1 MPRWGRAISASE
13 EGAQVAGERVKTAV
27 IGVGLIGEQHA
38 ESYVE
43 NPRAELVMVAD
54 MNADR
59 AKTVGERF
67 GCAYT
72 ASLAEVAASDAE
84 IVSVA
89 TPDFAHY
96 EPVMAMLEAGKH
108 VVVEKPLATI
118 TKEAQEMV
126 ALADSKGLKLTINL
140 GNRWNP
146 TYQSIRDSVQ
156 SGEIGDPVMA
166 YSRTSD
172 TIWVPRTMLSWAG
185 KSGPQWFLFAHTMD
199 LMRWILGQEATEVF
213 AIGEKRI
220 LKSEGIDAFDA
231 IQAVVRF
238 DSSFATF
245 ETSWIVPEAFPHIV
259 ESQMTIN
266 GSNGRLHLD
275 GAHQGFEI
283 SSDQVGKHMYA
294 RPSLWSYFKLPY
306 TWWGALRDM
315 VDCVLDDKEPTI
327 TAADGLRV
335 TAMIE
340 ATELSIAERT
350 PVKIDTLLN

>member
-1 MPRWGRAISASE
+1 MS
-13 EGAQVAGERVKTAV
+13 QQRVKTAV

-54 MNADR
+54 MNPDR
-59 AKTVGERF
+59 ARQVGERF

-72 ASLAEVAASDAE
+72 TSMADVAASDAE

-96 EPVMAMLEAGKH
+96 EPVMAMLQAGKH
-108 VVVEKPLATI
+108 IVVEKPLATI
-118 TKEAQEMV
+118 TREAKEMV
-126 ALADSKGLKLTINL
+126 ELAQSKGLKLTVNL

-146 TYQSIRDSVQ
+146 TYQSIRASVQ
-156 SGEIGDPVMA
+156 SGEIGDPMMS

-185 KSGPQWFLFAHTMD
+185 QSGPQWFLFAHTMD
-199 LMRWILGQEATEVF
+199 MLRWILGQEAQEVF

-275 GAHQGFEI
+275 GARQGFEI

-294 RPSLWSYFKLPY
+294 RPDLWTYFKLPY
-306 TWWGALRDM
+306 SWWGALRDM

-327 TAADGLRV
+327 TASDGLQV
-335 TAMIE
+335 VAMIE
-340 ATELSIAERT
+340 ATEQSIAQRA
-350 PVKIDTLLN
+350 PIQIASLLN

>member
-1 MPRWGRAISASE
+1 MSA
-13 EGAQVAGERVKTAV
+13 ERVKTAV

-54 MNADR
+54 MNAER
-59 AKTVGERF
+59 ARTVGERF
-67 GCAYT
+67 GVAST
-72 ASLAEVAASDAE
+72 TSLADVAASDAQ

-89 TPDFAHY
+89 TPDFAHC

-108 VVVEKPLATI
+108 VVVEKPLATV
-118 TKEAQEMV
+118 TAEAAAMV
-126 ALADSKGLKLTINL
+126 KLAESKGLKLTVNL

-146 TYQSIRDSVQ
+146 TYLSIRESVQ

-199 LMRWILGQEATEVF
+199 LMRWILNQEAQEVY
-213 AIGEKRI
+213 AVGEKRI
-220 LKSEGIDAFDA
+220 LKSEGIDAYDA
-231 IQAVVRF
+231 IQAMVRF

-259 ESQMTIN
+259 ESQLTIN

-275 GAHQGFEI
+275 GSHQGLEI

-294 RPSLWSYFKLPY
+294 RPSLWTYFKLPY

-315 VDCVLDDKEPTI
+315 VDCVLDGGDPKI

-335 TAMIE
+335 VAMIE
-340 ATELSIAERT
+340 AMERSIESRA
-350 PVKIDTLLN
+350 PVMIDSVL

>member
-1 MPRWGRAISASE
+1 MSE
-13 EGAQVAGERVKTAV
+13 KRVKTAV

-38 ESYVE
+38 ESYAS

-59 AKTVGERF
+59 AKIVGERF
-67 GCAYT
+67 GCAST
-72 ASLAEVAASDAE
+72 TSLADVAASDAE

-118 TKEAQEMV
+118 TREAQEMV
-126 ALADSKGLKLTINL
+126 DLAAAKGLKMTVNL

-156 SGEIGDPVMA
+156 SGEIGEPVMT

-199 LMRWILGQEATEVF
+199 MVRWILGQEAIEVY
-213 AIGEKRI
+213 AIGEKKI

-238 DSSFATF
+238 DDSFATF
-245 ETSWIVPEAFPHIV
+245 ETSWIVPDAFPHIV
-259 ESQMTIN
+259 ESQLTIN
-266 GSNGRLHLD
+266 GSTGRLHLD
-275 GAHQGFEI
+275 GARQGFEI

-294 RPSLWSYFKLPY
+294 RPSLWTYFQLPY
-306 TWWGALRDM
+306 AWWGALRDM
-315 VDCVLDDKEPTI
+315 VDCVLDDKEPAI
-327 TAADGLRV
+327 SAVDGLRV

-340 ATELSIAERT
+340 ATEQSIEQRA
-350 PVKIDTLLN
+350 PIQIDSLLN

>member
-1 MPRWGRAISASE
+1 MAS
-13 EGAQVAGERVKTAV
+13 QRVKTAV

-59 AKTVGERF
+59 AGAVGERF
-67 GCAYT
+67 GCAST
-72 ASLAEVAASDAE
+72 TSLADVAASDAE

-89 TPDFAHY
+89 TPDFAHF

-108 VVVEKPLATI
+108 VVVEKPLATV
-118 TKEAQEMV
+118 TAEASAMV
-126 ALADSKGLKLTINL
+126 ELAASKNLKLTINL

-146 TYQSIRDSVQ
+146 TYLSIRDSVQ
-156 SGEIGDPVMA
+156 SGEIGDPIMA

-199 LMRWILGQEATEVF
+199 LMRWILNQEAHEVY
-213 AIGEKRI
+213 AVAEKRI
-220 LKSEGIDAFDA
+220 LKSEGIDCYDA
-231 IQAVVRF
+231 IQAMVRF
-238 DSSFATF
+238 DNTFATF
-245 ETSWIVPEAFPHIV
+245 ETSWIVPEAYPHIV
-259 ESQMTIN
+259 ESQLTIN

-275 GAHQGFEI
+275 GANQGFEI

-294 RPSLWSYFKLPY
+294 RPSLWTYFKLPY

-315 VDCVLDDKEPTI
+315 VDCVADGGDPKI

-335 TAMIE
+335 VAMIE
-340 ATELSIAERT
+340 AMERSIETRG
-350 PVKIDTLLN
+350 PVTIDSVL

>member
-1 MPRWGRAISASE
+1 MSAK
-13 EGAQVAGERVKTAV
+13 RVKTAV

-38 ESYVE
+38 ESYAE

-59 AKTVGERF
+59 AKVVGERF
-67 GCAYT
+67 GCAST
-72 ASLAEVAASDAE
+72 TSLTDVASSDAE

-118 TKEAQEMV
+118 TKEAQEIV
-126 ALADSKGLKLTINL
+126 DLAAAKDLKITVNL

-156 SGEIGDPVMA
+156 SGEIGEPVMT

-199 LMRWILGQEATEVF
+199 MVRWILGQEALEVY
-213 AIGEKRI
+213 AIGEKKI

-231 IQAVVRF
+231 IQAIVRF
-238 DSSFATF
+238 ENSFATF
-245 ETSWIVPEAFPHIV
+245 ETSWIVPDAFPHIV
-259 ESQMTIN
+259 ESQLTIN

-275 GAHQGFEI
+275 GANQGFEI

-294 RPSLWSYFKLPY
+294 RPSLWTYFKLPY
-306 TWWGALRDM
+306 AWWGALRDM
-315 VDCVLDDKEPTI
+315 VDCVLDDKEPAI
-327 TAADGLRV
+327 SAIDGMRV

-340 ATELSIAERT
+340 AAEQSIEQRT
-350 PVKIDTLLN
+350 PIQIESLLN

>member
-1 MPRWGRAISASE
+1 MAGNRAKA
-13 EGAQVAGERVKTAV
+13 AV

-54 MNADR
+54 MNAER
-59 AKTVGERF
+59 ARSVGERF
-67 GCAYT
+67 GCPWT
-72 ASLAEVAASDAE
+72 TSLLDIASSDAA
-84 IVSVA
+84 IVSIA
-89 TPDFAHY
+89 TPDFAHF

-118 TKEAQEMV
+118 TTEAQQMV
-126 ALADSKGLKLTINL
+126 DLAESKGLKMTINL

-199 LMRWILGQEATEVF
+199 LLRWILGQEAHEVF

-238 DSSFATF
+238 DSAFATF

-259 ESQMTIN
+259 ESQLTIN
-266 GSNGRLHLD
+266 GSSGRLHLD
-275 GAHQGFEI
+275 GAQQGFEI
-283 SSDQVGKHMYA
+283 SSDLVGKHMYA

-306 TWWGALRDM
+306 SWWGALRDM

-327 TAADGLRV
+327 SAADGLRV
-335 TAMIE
+335 VAMIE
-340 ATELSIAERT
+340 ATEQSIAERT
-350 PVKIDTLLN
+350 PIQIDSLLS

>member
-1 MPRWGRAISASE
+1 MTSRQA
-13 EGAQVAGERVKTAV
+13 KTAV

-38 ESYVE
+38 ESYIE

-54 MNADR
+54 MNPDR
-59 AKTVGERF
+59 AKSVGERF
-67 GCAYT
+67 GCAST
-72 ASLAEVAASDAE
+72 TNLVDIANSDAE

-118 TKEAQEMV
+118 TAEAKAMID
-126 ALADSKGLKLTINL
+126 LAASKNLKMTVNL

-146 TYQSIRDSVQ
+146 TYQSIRESVQ
-156 SGEIGDPVMA
+156 SGEIGDPVMT

-199 LMRWILGQEATEVF
+199 MVRWILGQEAKEVY
-213 AIGEKRI
+213 AIGQKEI
-220 LKSEGIDAFDA
+220 LSKEGIDAFDA
-231 IQAVVRF
+231 IQAMVRF
-238 DSSFATF
+238 ENSFATF
-245 ETSWIVPEAFPHIV
+245 ETSWIVPDAFPHIV
-259 ESQMTIN
+259 ESQLTIN
-266 GSNGRLHLD
+266 GSTGRLHLD
-275 GAHQGFEI
+275 GSRQGFEI
-283 SSDQVGKHMYA
+283 SSDTVGKHMYA

-306 TWWGALRDM
+306 SWWGALRDM
-315 VDCVLDDKEPTI
+315 VDCVLDDGEPTI
-327 TAADGLRV
+327 SAVDGMHV

-340 ATELSIAERT
+340 AAEISIAERR
-350 PVKIDTLLN
+350 PVEIASLL

>member
-1 MPRWGRAISASE
+1 VESRK
-13 EGAQVAGERVKTAV
+13 VKAAV

-43 NPRAELVMVAD
+43 NPRAELVMVGD

-59 AKTVGERF
+59 ATEVGARF
-67 GCAYT
+67 GCQSTGTLDDIAN
-72 ASLAEVAASDAE
+72 SDAE

-96 EPVMAMLEAGKH
+96 EPVMAMLQAGKH

-118 TKEAQEMV
+118 TSEAKEMV
-126 ALADSKGLKLTINL
+126 RLAKEKNLKLTINL

-146 TYQSIRDSVQ
+146 TFQSIRESVQ
-156 SGEIGDPVMA
+156 SGEIGDPVMG

-199 LMRWILGQEATEVF
+199 LMRWILGQEAHEVY

-231 IQAVVRF
+231 IQAMVRF
-238 DSSFATF
+238 DNTFATF
-245 ETSWIVPEAFPHIV
+245 ETSWIVPDAFPHIV
-259 ESQMTIN
+259 ESMLTIN
-266 GSNGRLHLD
+266 GSTGRLHMD
-275 GAHQGFEI
+275 GARQGFEI
-283 SSDQVGKHMYA
+283 SSDTEGKHMYA
-294 RPSLWSYFKLPY
+294 RPSLWTYFKLPY

-327 TAADGLRV
+327 SADDGLRV

-340 ATELSIAERT
+340 ATEQSIAERR
-350 PVKIDTLLN
+350 PIAIASLL

>member
-1 MPRWGRAISASE
+1 VASRK
-13 EGAQVAGERVKTAV
+13 AKTAV
-27 IGVGLIGEQHA
+27 IGVGLIGEQHV
-38 ESYVE
+38 ESYAE

-54 MNADR
+54 MNAER
-59 AKTVGERF
+59 AGSVGERF
-67 GCAYT
+67 GCAST
-72 ASLAEVAASDAE
+72 SSLDDVANSDAE

-118 TKEAQEMV
+118 TKEAQDMV
-126 ALADSKGLKLTINL
+126 DLANQKNLKMTVNL

-156 SGEIGDPVMA
+156 SGEIGDPVMI

-199 LMRWILGQEATEVF
+199 MVRWIIGQEAKEVY
-213 AIGEKRI
+213 AIGQKEI

-231 IQAVVRF
+231 IQAMVRF
-238 DSSFATF
+238 EKSFATF

-259 ESQMTIN
+259 ESQLTIN
-266 GSNGRLHLD
+266 GSNGRLNLD
-275 GAHQGFEI
+275 NANQGFQI

-294 RPSLWSYFKLPY
+294 RPSLWTYFKLSY
-306 TWWGALRDM
+306 SWWGALRDM
-315 VDCVLDDKEPTI
+315 VDCVLDGGEPAI
-327 TAADGLRV
+327 SAADGLSV

-340 ATELSIAERT
+340 AAEISIAERR
-350 PVKIDTLLN
+350 PVEIASLL

>member
-1 MPRWGRAISASE
+1 MSSR
-13 EGAQVAGERVKTAV
+13 RVKTAV

-54 MNADR
+54 MNPETAR
-59 AKTVGERF
+59 KVGERF
-67 GCAYT
+67 GCPWT
-72 ASLAEVAASDAE
+72 TNLDEVAASEAE

-96 EPVMAMLEAGKH
+96 EPARAMLEAGKH
-108 VVVEKPLATI
+108 LVVEKPLATL
-118 TKEAQEMV
+118 TSEAK
-126 ALADSKGLKLTINL
+126 ALVELAQAKHLKMTINL

-146 TYQSIRDSVQ
+146 TFLSIRDSVQ

-185 KSGPQWFLFAHTMD
+185 RSGPQWFLFAHTMD
-199 LMRWILGQEATEVF
+199 LLRWILGQEAHEVY

-220 LKSEGIDAFDA
+220 LAAEGIDAFDA
-231 IQAVVRF
+231 IQAMVRF
-238 DSSFATF
+238 DTTFVTF

-259 ESQMTIN
+259 ESQLTIN

-275 GAHQGFEI
+275 GSNSGFEL

-294 RPSLWSYFKLPY
+294 RPSLWTYFKLPY

-315 VDCVLDDKEPTI
+315 VDCVLDGGEPKI
-327 TAADGLRV
+327 TASDGLRV
-335 TAMIE
+335 VAMIE
-340 ATELSIAERT
+340 ATERSIAERR
-350 PVKIDTLLN
+350 PIEIASLLA